1 MPSRLL
7 FPLAFLGAAAAA
19 AATPAS
25 ASPERFSFLPAMTST
40 VAIGDSARPIA
51 AWVAFCD
58 QNPDEC
64 RTDLSEPD
72 TIVLTPTVWRLVNG
86 VNTIVNRIVTP
97 VTDLDHWGVVDR
109 WNFAEDGMGDC
120 EDIQLLKRK
129 RLVEAGLPRRAM
141 LMTVVLDENNEGHA
155 VLMLRTD
162 RGDFVLDN
170 KRDEIRAWNR
180 TDYVF
185 VKREGQ
191 DSSAWVSLNRSM
203 GVTTTATRR

>member
-7 FPLAFLGAAAAA
+7 LPLAVLAAAAA
-19 AATPAS
+19 LPAS
-25 ASPERFSFLPAMTST
+25 AASDRIALLPAMTSP
-40 VAIGDSARPIA
+40 VATGDTARPIA
-51 AWVAFCD
+51 AWTEFCGIY
-58 QNPDEC
+58 PDEC
-64 RTDLSEPD
+64 RIDTSEAD
-72 TIVLTPTVWRLVNG
+72 TIVLTPAVWRIVNG
-86 VNTIVNRIVTP
+86 VNSLVNRTVAP
-97 VTDLDHWGVVDR
+97 VTDLQHWGVVDR
-109 WNFAEDGMGDC
+109 WNLAEDGMGDC
-120 EDIQLLKRK
+120 EDMQLLKRK
-129 RLVEAGLPRRAM
+129 RLAEAGLPRRAM

>member
-1 MPSRLL
+1 
-7 FPLAFLGAAAAA
+7 
-19 AATPAS
+19 
-25 ASPERFSFLPAMTST
+25 
-40 VAIGDSARPIA
+40 
-51 AWVAFCD
+51 
-58 QNPDEC
+58 
-64 RTDLSEPD
+64 
-72 TIVLTPTVWRLVNG
+72 VWRIVNG
-86 VNTIVNRIVTP
+86 VNSLVNRTVAP
-97 VTDLDHWGVVDR
+97 VTDLQHWGVVDR
-109 WNFAEDGMGDC
+109 WNLAEDGMGDC
-120 EDIQLLKRK
+120 EDMQLLKRK
-129 RLVEAGLPRRAM
+129 RLAEAGLPRRAM

>member
-1 MPSRLL
+1 MPSRFLL
-7 FPLAFLGAAAAA
+7 SLAILAATAALPASAAPDRLAFLP
-19 AATPAS
+19 T
-25 ASPERFSFLPAMTST
+25 MTST

-51 AWVAFCD
+51 AWVAFCEL
-58 QNPDEC
+58 NPEEC
-64 RTDLSEPD
+64 KPDLSEAD

-86 VNTIVNRIVTP
+86 VNSIVNRIVTP
-97 VTDLDHWGVVDR
+97 ITDIDHWGVVDR
-109 WNFAEDGMGDC
+109 WNYAEDGMGDC
-120 EDIQLLKRK
+120 EDMQLLKRK

-191 DSSAWVSLNRSM
+191 DSSTWVSLNRSM